1 MKVNFREHLRR
12 ESILD
17 HLVLHC
23 LGAAANEVAE
33 DPDYVEKGELDI
45 QLLVNGHELPI
56 EKFVEHWQSQV
67 GRMIKEAAEE
77 KIQQKFCEID
87 EVFDTV
93 RNILHNRLNITDEER
108 EEFEY

>member
-1 MKVNFREHLRR
+1 MKVNFRNHLDRG
-12 ESILD
+12 SILD

-23 LGAAANEVAE
+23 LGAAVNEVAE
-33 DPDYVEKGELDI
+33 DPDWVKKGELDI

-56 EKFVEHWQSQV
+56 EKFVDHWQSCV
-67 GRMIKEAAEE
+67 GKMIEEEAKE

-108 EEFEY
+108 EEFQY